1 MKRKRLDRDVGWGL
15 QGFPYYQF
23 RLETDGF
30 SGLAAY
36 IEILSGETFYW
47 HAEKAGDIPT
57 VGKGMKWLQ
66 LVPDGKSR
74 LITALIKPDGRLS
87 VCYIDVIEGVEYDS
101 DGVLAY
107 IDKYLDVVFTPQGDF
122 EVQDRDELD
131 EAYRIGDISKEQ
143 FSAAVCEAN
152 EISKEILCDI
162 KAASEKLEA
171 LHKTVQ
177 KMVKNGEVKPLF
189 TKYRKGENQNDR
201 NR

>member
-1 MKRKRLDRDVGWGL
+1 
-15 QGFPYYQF
+15 
-23 RLETDGF
+23 
-30 SGLAAY
+30 
-36 IEILSGETFYW
+36 
-47 HAEKAGDIPT
+47 
-57 VGKGMKWLQ
+57 MKWLQ

-74 LITALIKPDGRLS
+74 LITAMYKPDGRLS